1 MNPNIEVIAPDLWAV
16 NFQWVKAGWIKE
28 LQPIPDVELNS
39 EKYASLKDDGTMVLN
54 KESELYPILKQ
65 FMPKVMQ
72 HTDEELSIFNKAL
85 NQKIALDGY
94 ERLYLNVM
102 EWEIKRRCIKQAYLL
117 ANPKPTLKEKIK
129 KFLRK
134 VGEKY
139 GFYQNSD

>member
-16 NFQWVKAGWIKE
+16 NFQWVKEGWIKE
-28 LQPIPDVELNS
+28 LRFVPDSKCNCE
-39 EKYASLKDDGTMVLN
+39 YACLKDDGTMVIN
-54 KESELYPILKQ
+54 KGSEIYPILKL
-65 FMPKVMQ
+65 MQ
-72 HTDEELSIFNKAL
+72 LTDSELKDSVQNLNNKAV
-85 NQKIALDGY
+85 LDGY

-117 ANPKPTLKEKIK
+117 NHPKSTLKEKIK

-139 GFYQNSD
+139 GFYQNNN

>member
-102 EWEIKRRCIKQAYLL
+102 EWEIKRRCVKQAYLL
-117 ANPKPTLKEKIK
+117 ANPKLTLKEKIK

-139 GFYQNSD
+139 GFYQNND

>member
-16 NFQWVKAGWIKE
+16 NFQWVKEGWIKE
-28 LQPIPDVELNS
+28 LRFVHDAKCNCE
-39 EKYASLKDDGTMVLN
+39 YACLKDDGTIVIN
-54 KESELYPILKQ
+54 KGSEFYPMLKS
-65 FMPKVMQ
+65 FMLKIMQ
-72 HTDEELSIFNKAL
+72 HTDSELKNSVQNLNNKTV
-85 NQKIALDGY
+85 LDNY
-94 ERLYLNVM
+94 ERFYLNVM
-102 EWEIKRRCIKQAYLL
+102 EWEIKRRCVKQAYLL

>member
-117 ANPKPTLKEKIK
+117 NHPKSTLKEKIK

>member
-16 NFQWVKAGWIKE
+16 NFQWVKEGWIKE
-28 LQPIPDVELNS
+28 LRFVPDAKCNYE
-39 EKYASLKDDGTMVLN
+39 YICLKDDGTMVIN
-54 KESELYPILKQ
+54 KGSEIYPVLKKFILKLMQLTDSELEIAAQNLK
-65 FMPKVMQ
+65 
-72 HTDEELSIFNKAL
+72 NKAL
-85 NQKIALDGY
+85 LDNY
-94 ERLYLNVM
+94 ERFYLNVM
-102 EWEIKRRCIKQAYLL
+102 EWEIKRRCVKQAYLL

>member
-117 ANPKPTLKEKIK
+117 NHPKSTLKEKIK
-129 KFLRK
+129 KYLWK

-139 GFYQNSD
+139 GFYQNND